1 MFPNIYVK
9 YFRLL
14 NKKITTDSLRCLS
27 SGGNPH
33 YHNHRQ
39 HYVFHEEN
47 ISLLTVEKPDAE
59 GKQAWSLTDDKTIGD
74 VTHGPCRSARYTPEG
89 ESGSCSPKYA
99 DRSAFPL
106 KPGESPPLVSGCNRK
121 NYAVLIFF
129 AVPADA

>member
-1 MFPNIYVK
+1 MFPNIYVN

-14 NKKITTDSLRCLS
+14 NKKITTDSLRCLN

-47 ISLLTVEKPDAE
+47 ISLLTVEEADAD
-59 GKQAWSLTDDKTIGD
+59 GKQAWSLNDDKTIGD

-121 NYAVLIFF
+121 NYAVLIVF
-129 AVPADA
+129 AVPFTG